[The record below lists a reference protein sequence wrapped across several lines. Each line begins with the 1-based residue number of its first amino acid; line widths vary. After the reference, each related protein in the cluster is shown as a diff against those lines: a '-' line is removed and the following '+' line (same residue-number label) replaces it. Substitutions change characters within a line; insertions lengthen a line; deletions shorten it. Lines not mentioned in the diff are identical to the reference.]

1 MVSAIKFWFKVD
13 DCCTI
18 MSYDGMLDN
27 GSGHLSSSIELILSI
42 WQHRVLKIDIVEE
55 NYA

>member
-27 GSGHLSSSIELILSI
+27 GSGHLSSLIELILSI
-42 WQHRVLKIDIVEE
+42 CQHRVLKIDIVEA